1 MPLAYRSDKAA
12 IRCFQYRKVCNKL
25 VQIVSIDIRYLIIA
39 AEPFVFRIENNIIFV
54 EVWIPDSAFV
64 FKQID
69 STFFLSVL
77 RMDVSFFFEN
87 CIQILFPKPCSVEE
101 YAAYFIIAVSILDFF
116 HFENLQTKTLQRS
129 VFRVV
134 WLALLPQ
141 VFADNVTAFLF
152 VVRGGVPDNR
162 VYVVDCFPVDVEY
175 GVPVFL
181 CLHELDCMTNKFR
194 HIIVR
199 HIFSGGVGD
208 LTHERGIEP
217 KMPVKVDRA
226 FYIGVIVP
234 DGSIPDARRS
244 SKNTGT

>member
-1 MPLAYRSDKAA
+1 M
-12 IRCFQYRKVCNKL
+12 
-25 VQIVSIDIRYLIIA
+25 
-39 AEPFVFRIENNIIFV
+39 
-54 EVWIPDSAFV
+54 
-64 FKQID
+64 
-69 STFFLSVL
+69 
-77 RMDVSFFFEN
+77 
-87 CIQILFPKPCSVEE
+87 
-101 YAAYFIIAVSILDFF
+101 
-116 HFENLQTKTLQRS
+116 
-129 VFRVV
+129 
-134 WLALLPQ
+134 ALLPQ

-162 VYVVDCFPVDVEY
+162 VYVVDCFPVDVKY
-175 GVPVFL
+175 CVTVFL

-234 DGSIPDARRS
+234 DGSILSVNALTQGVLQKIREHKHDEVKDVFPFVVMIQIEKAER
-244 SKNTGT
+244 